1 MDVTLC
7 PSTAKQKK
15 DVCAI
20 CGTNTISP
28 FVPLLAL
35 ALKNSNHYN
44 SVVTAKKYRLWT
56 LKLPQNEL
64 LTYCIYNWAPSAAA
78 TKPARIQQLKRSG
91 LTRAT
96 GEDNL
101 AQNLDR

>member
-1 MDVTLC
+1 L
-7 PSTAKQKK
+7 KK
-15 DVCAI
+15 
-20 CGTNTISP
+20 
-28 FVPLLAL
+28 
-35 ALKNSNHYN
+35 SNHYT
-44 SVVTAKKYRLWT
+44 SVVTAKEYRT